1 MPKVEDR
8 RFIGARIYRDKGS
21 PISSLACNGEYS
33 DWFAGDK
40 TTVLAEEKQ
49 NSYWKMGSVYVHS
62 GCQLHVFQKPYY
74 EGKMVTIK
82 GPVFEYD
89 DKDFG
94 FRKTCSGRPCVAGFI
109 VECGMVMPNC
119 VPSDEWTSVAYLDN
133 SGSSFPTTF
142 TYEYEIGTEW
152 STEISQGFHID
163 VSVTQSLQ
171 ASFFKIFEASV
182 SVTFS
187 TGYNWQH
194 TSYEARSEVSTFNI
208 ETEIPAGKILKIE
221 QARGVCGNSA
231 IKTEMFK
238 TTEINSGR
246 SKIFYQ

>member
-1 MPKVEDR
+1 MRP
-8 RFIGARIYRDKGS
+8 GS
-21 PISSLACNGEYS
+21 PVSIL
-33 DWFAGDK
+33 W
-40 TTVLAEEKQ
+40 
-49 NSYWKMGSVYVHS
+49 MGSVYVHS
-62 GCQLHVFQKPYY
+62 GCQLHIFEKPDYQ
-74 EGKMVTIK
+74 GKMATIK
-82 GPVFEYD
+82 GPVFQYD
-89 DKDFG
+89 DKDYG
-94 FRKTCSGRPCVAGFI
+94 VLKKCYGRPCVRSYI
-109 VECGMVMPNC
+109 VECGMIMPNC

-142 TYEYEIGTEW
+142 TYEYAIGTEW

-163 VSVTQSLQ
+163 VSVTQTVK
-171 ASFFKIFEASV
+171 ASFFEIFEASV
-182 SVTFS
+182 STTFS